1 MTPPRVFNPSEA
13 VDSQLPAAMLLL
25 KLGYTIVPADE
36 LLHLRGSRE
45 SNLLLEPILRQQ
57 IVRINQFQW
66 KGEWRKFNEG
76 DADEAIRKLK
86 PGTAELRGLER
97 TNQDIYDTLMLGAS
111 VQKTIDG
118 DSKSQTVRFIDWE
131 NWSNNVFH
139 AAMEVPVQRT
149 ASLETRRPDIILYV
163 NGIPF
168 AVIENKS
175 VHTGVDQA
183 VTQTIRNQNADEIPA
198 LFHYAQLLLA
208 IHRNEAK
215 YGSVGSPRKYWMV
228 WKEPEPVALAD
239 LVNAPMTE
247 QGRSSVFRG
256 GMAEHAAH
264 FEHMDAAG
272 PRAVTEQD
280 RVLYALCR
288 PERLLEMTRTFTVFD
303 DQVRKIARHQQY
315 FAVRETLERVRQD
328 DGEGRRRG
336 GVIWHTQGSG
346 KSLTMVML
354 GKALS
359 FAKDIT
365 RSPKIVIVTDRIDLA
380 NQIRDT
386 FRACELEPDEAKSG
400 KHLLELLRGGSSLV
414 TTTIGMFEGAS
425 ANASDAI
432 EDRDIFV
439 MIDESHRS
447 NYGATAAKMRRLL
460 PMACY
465 LGFTGTPLL
474 KSDRST
480 LRRFGGLIHK
490 YAIGEATADKAV
502 VPLLYEGRL
511 VDQRVSG
518 PEVDNWFDR
527 IAEGLNDEQKAD
539 LRRKMVGAQLL
550 AQTEQSLYAKAI
562 DISEHYRRTWKDTG
576 FKAQLVAPSRVSAI
590 RMKEI
595 LDEIGHVSSEIVMS
609 PPDTRDGND
618 EVDVASK
625 DRVRRFWDQM
635 MTKHGSPEAYER
647 SIVERFK
654 GEGDPEILI
663 VVSKLLTGFD
673 APRNTILYICKSLK
687 EHNLLQAIARVNRL
701 FDQDGKEK
709 EFGHIID
716 YQGLLGELDQAL
728 TSYNELAGFEE
739 EDLADTVISVVDQ
752 IKKLRSLHGE
762 VWDVFQTVRN
772 KLDMEALELFLG
784 DEAIRHEFYARHKAF
799 GRCLHIALAS
809 EKTLDIYTQEEVDRF
824 RQDWQRFDSLRRSV
838 RIRYQEASDF
848 KEYESKIRALLD
860 RHLIASPAVVI
871 VEELDITKPGEI
883 ERVLGEDRVS
893 DASKA
898 DRIASATKSTIT
910 LRMGEHP
917 ALYRSLFDMLTEAIQ
932 AYRDRRLSEREYLEK
947 IRNIAKDVAAGR
959 SQISYPTSITANA
972 DAQAVYGTLSAR
984 LEALTTRN
992 PDGVAAMSA
1001 KIVQMLTDRL
1011 IVDFWRNEPAQKEL
1025 LNELDDYLFD
1035 QSRERSLN
1043 LTPAEIDDILTDV
1056 MRVLRAR
1063 FQK

>member
-1 MTPPRVFNPSEA
+1 MMFNPSEV
-13 VDSQLPAAMLLL
+13 VDSQIPAAMLLW
-25 KLGYTIVPADE
+25 KMGYSILPADE
-36 LLHLRGSRE
+36 LLRLRGGRE

-131 NWSNNVFH
+131 NWSNNIFH

-168 AVIENKS
+168 AVIENKA
-175 VHTGVDQA
+175 VHSGVEQA
-183 VTQTIRNQNADEIPA
+183 VSQTIRNQNADEIPA

-208 IHRNEAK
+208 IHRTEAK

-228 WKEPEPVALAD
+228 WKEPEPAELVD

-247 QGRSSVFRG
+247 EARSRVFRG
-256 GMAEHAAH
+256 GLAEHAAH

-288 PERLLEMTRTFTVFD
+288 PERLLEMARTYTVFD
-303 DQVRKIARHQQY
+303 NGVRKIARHQQY
-315 FAVRETLERVRQD
+315 FAVKRTLERVRQD

-365 RSPKIVIVTDRIDLA
+365 RTPKIVIVTDRIDLA
-380 NQIRDT
+380 IQIRDT

-400 KHLLELLRGGSSLV
+400 RHLLELLRGGSSLV

-425 ANASDAI
+425 ANAGDAI
-432 EDRDIFV
+432 DDRDVFV
-439 MIDESHRS
+439 MIDESHRTQ
-447 NYGATAAKMRRLL
+447 YGAIAAKMRRLL
-460 PMACY
+460 TNACY
-465 LGFTGTPLL
+465 LGFTGTPLM
-474 KSDRST
+474 KSEKST
-480 LRRFGGLIHK
+480 LRRFGSLIHE
-490 YAIGEATADKAV
+490 YTISQATADKAV

-518 PEVDNWFDR
+518 PEVDNWFAR
-527 IAEGLNDEQKAD
+527 ITEGLNDTQKAD
-539 LRRKMVGAQLL
+539 LRQKMVGAQLL
-550 AQTEQSLYAKAI
+550 AQTEQSLYAKAV

-576 FKAQLVAPSRVSAI
+576 FKAQVVAPSRAAAI
-590 RMKEI
+590 RMREI
-595 LDEIGHVSSEIVMS
+595 LDEIGHVSSEVIMS
-609 PPDTRDGND
+609 PPDTRDGNE
-618 EVDVASK
+618 EVDAASR
-625 DRVRRFWDQM
+625 DRVRRFWDEM
-635 MTKHGSPEAYER
+635 MKKYGSPEIYER
-647 SIVERFK
+647 SIVDRFK

-673 APRNTILYICKSLK
+673 APRNTVLYLCKPLK

-728 TSYNELAGFEE
+728 TSYNELAGYE
-739 EDLADTVISVVDQ
+739 EDDLEDTVVSVTEE
-752 IKKLRSLHGE
+752 IRKLRTFHGE
-762 VWDVFQTVRN
+762 VWDVFQTVTN

-784 DEAIRHEFYARHKAF
+784 DEAIRHEFYARQKTF

-809 EKTLDIYTQEEVDRF
+809 EKTLDIYTPEEIDRF
-824 RQDWQRFDSLRRSV
+824 RNDWKRFDSLRRSV
-838 RIRYQEASDF
+838 RVRYQEVTDF

-860 RHLIASPAVVI
+860 RHLIASPAMVI

-910 LRMGEHP
+910 VRMGEHP
-917 ALYRSLFDMLTEAIQ
+917 ALYRTLFDMLNEAIQ

-947 IRNIAKDVAAGR
+947 VRSIARDAAAGR
-959 SQISYPTSITANA
+959 SQMTYPTAIAANA
-972 DAQAVYGTLSAR
+972 DAQAVYGVLSLRLDTLVSR
-984 LEALTTRN
+984 D
-992 PDGVAAMSA
+992 PDGVAEMSSE
-1001 KIVQMLTDRL
+1001 IVRMVTARL
-1011 IVDFWRNEPAQKEL
+1011 IVDFWRNEPAQKAL
-1025 LNELDDYLFD
+1025 LNELDDFLFD
-1035 QSRERSLN
+1035 QSRARKLELK
-1043 LTPAEIDDILTDV
+1043 PAQVDEILADV
-1056 MRVLRAR
+1056 LRVLRAR
-1063 FQK
+1063 FQA